1 MYNSVRKNA
10 IICMTV
16 GFALS
21 AGSAIAQ
28 THYVLINE
36 RGFFPAVTYLQP
48 GDKVQ
53 FTNEA
58 YDIRSILGDKKTWKS
73 GNMSRGQTF
82 TYPVDSKT
90 PLQFV
95 ATGDSRYGEVSYI
108 GEISFAAPPLTE

>member
-1 MYNSVRKNA
+1 MYNSVRKTA
-10 IICMTV
+10 MVSVTV
-16 GFALS
+16 GLVLS
-21 AGSAIAQ
+21 AGSAVAQ
-28 THYVLINE
+28 THYVLIHD

-58 YDIRSILGDKKTWKS
+58 SDVRSILGDRKSWKS

-82 TYPVDSKT
+82 TYPVDNKT

-95 ATGDSRYGEVSYI
+95 ATGETRYGEVSYT
-108 GEISFAAPPLTE
+108 GEISFAAPPLSE

>member
-21 AGSAIAQ
+21 AGSAFAQ
-28 THYVLINE
+28 THFVLIHD
-36 RGFFPAVTYLQP
+36 RGFFPAVTYLQS

-58 YDIRSILGDKKTWKS
+58 SDVRSILGEKKSWKS
-73 GNMSRGQTF
+73 GDMNRGQTF
-82 TYPVDSKT
+82 TYSVDNKT

-95 ATGDSRYGEVSYI
+95 ATGDSRYGEVSYT